1 MLAGSHYLWSLFFIN
16 SLLSK
21 MLFVWE
27 IFSNS
32 HSDCFN
38 NREKNLFS
46 AQERFLDN
54 LLSVDANVT
63 NSVGA

>member
-1 MLAGSHYLWSLFFIN
+1 
-16 SLLSK
+16 

-46 AQERFLDN
+46 AQEHFLDN